1 MTLSWEQQTAALLA
15 NDKHRMACLRVA
27 RSLQLP
33 DWFIGAGFLRNA
45 IWDACHQHSDPTP
58 LNDIDLVYF
67 DSADKTPSRDSALE
81 AKAHQCLPVEW
92 EIRNQARM
100 HEKYGS
106 PPYKNTAH
114 AIAHWV
120 EVPTCVGVRLN
131 DDDTLTF
138 TAPFGLGENWS
149 CQVRMNPEVPRP
161 EAYKKRIESK
171 RWSKRWPRLIFTRP
185 V

>member
-1 MTLSWEQQTAALLA
+1 MSVSWEQQTAALIA
-15 NDKHRMACLRVA
+15 SDDYRMACLRAA
-27 RSLQLP
+27 RALHLP
-33 DWFIGAGFLRNA
+33 DWYIGAGFVRNA
-45 IWDACHQHSDPTP
+45 IWDACHQYATATP

-67 DSADKTPSRDSALE
+67 DTDDTSSTRDMALE
-81 AKAHQCLPVEW
+81 DNARNSLQATW

-100 HEKYGS
+100 HEKHGN

-114 AIAHWV
+114 VIAHWV

-131 DDDTLTF
+131 TDDTLTF

-161 EAYKKRIESK
+161 DTYKMRVQDKGWAE
-171 RWSKRWPRLIFTRP
+171 RWPRLQF

>member
-1 MTLSWEQQTAALLA
+1 MGLTWEQQTAALLA
-15 NDKHRMACLRVA
+15 NDAHRMTCLQVA

-33 DWFIGAGFLRNA
+33 DWYIGAGFLRNA
-45 IWDACHQHSDPTP
+45 IWDACHPHTASTP

-67 DSADKTPSRDSALE
+67 DAEDKTPSRDSMLE
-81 AKAHQCLPVEW
+81 ARACERLAVPW

-100 HEKYGS
+100 HEKHGNS
-106 PPYKNTAH
+106 PYHNTAH

-149 CQVRMNPEVPRP
+149 CKVRMNPEVPRP
-161 EAYKKRIESK
+161 EAYKKRVNDK
-171 RWSKRWPRLIFTRP
+171 RWAEHWPRLVFDDIP
-185 V
+185 

>member
-1 MTLSWEQQTAALLA
+1 MSLSWEQQTAALLA
-15 NDKHRMACLRVA
+15 KDEYRMRCLRVA
-27 RSLQLP
+27 RSLHLP

-45 IWDACHQHSDPTP
+45 IWDACHQHSAPSP
-58 LNDIDLVYF
+58 LMDIDLVYF
-67 DSADKTPSRDSALE
+67 DDKDKTPSRDNALE
-81 AKAHQCLPVEW
+81 VLARDYLPEPW

-100 HEKYGS
+100 HEKYS
-106 PPYKNTAH
+106 NPPYQNTAH

-161 EAYKKRIESK
+161 DTYKQRLESK
-171 RWSKRWPRLIFTRP
+171 RWSERWPLLVFT
-185 V
+185 